1 MSTAGEVIFISGAAR
16 GIGRSIAEALAK
28 DGYRLALADVAFED
42 AEAVATALSAEGA
55 SARAYRLD
63 VRSPVEIAAVLE
75 AVAAD
80 LGEPLGLVNNAG
92 IYPDTPALEM
102 SEADWDSVLDINLKG
117 TFFACQAFARR
128 RKELGGGG
136 SIVNLAST
144 SAFSARIGAVPYAAS
159 KAGVVMLTKGLA
171 LEFQSLDLRVNA
183 VAPGL
188 VEVREGQFSDGYRDQ
203 FRTMIPRGR
212 IGRPDDIAGAVSFLL
227 SPTAD
232 FVNGECLVVDGGFL
246 AGRPL
251 QRIGG
256 R

>member
-1 MSTAGEVIFISGAAR
+1 MATAGEVIFVSGAAR
-16 GIGRSIAEALAK
+16 GIGRSIAETLARE
-28 DGYRLALADVAFED
+28 GFRVALADVAFDEVS
-42 AEAVATALSAEGA
+42 AAAAALSADGS

-63 VRSPVEIAAVLE
+63 IRSPAEIATVL
-75 AVAAD
+75 ADVAD
-80 LGEPLGLVNNAG
+80 ELGEPIGLVNNAG
-92 IYPDTPALEM
+92 IYPDTPALEI
-102 SEADWDSVLDINLKG
+102 SEEDWDRVIDINLKG
-117 TFFACQAFARR
+117 TFFACQGFARR
-128 RKELGGGG
+128 RKALGGGG
-136 SIVNLAST
+136 AIVNLAST

-188 VEVREGQFSDGYRDQ
+188 VEVREGQFSDSYRDQ

-212 IGRPDDIAGAVSFLL
+212 VGRPRDIAGAVSFLL
-227 SPTAD
+227 SPAAD

-251 QRIGG
+251 PLIGG

>member
-1 MSTAGEVIFISGAAR
+1 MTASGEVIFISGAAR
-16 GIGRSIAEALAK
+16 GIGRSIAEALA
-28 DGYRLALADVAFED
+28 GEGFGVALADVAFDEVQ
-42 AEAVATALSAEGA
+42 AVAAELAAEGA
-55 SARAYRLD
+55 AARAYRLD
-63 VRSPVEIAAVLE
+63 VCSPGNIAAVLE
-75 AVAAD
+75 AAAAE
-80 LGEPLGLVNNAG
+80 LGEPVGLVNNAG
-92 IYPDTPALEM
+92 IYPDTPALEL
-102 SEADWDSVLDINLKG
+102 SEEDWDRVLDVNLKG

-128 RKELGGGG
+128 RKAQGGGG
-136 SIVNLAST
+136 AIVNLAST

-212 IGRPDDIAGAVSFLL
+212 IGRPQDIAGAVSFLL
-227 SPTAD
+227 SPAAD

>member
-1 MSTAGEVIFISGAAR
+1 MSASGEVILISGAAR
-16 GIGRSIAEALAK
+16 GIGRSIAETLAQE
-28 DGYRLALADVAFED
+28 GCRVALADLAFE
-42 AEAVATALSAEGA
+42 EVSAVAAALSADGT

-63 VRSPVEIAAVLE
+63 VRSPNETAAVLD
-75 AVAAD
+75 AVARE
-80 LGEPLGLVNNAG
+80 LGEPAGLVNNAG
-92 IYPDTPALEM
+92 IYPDTPALDV
-102 SEADWDSVLDINLKG
+102 SEDDWDRVLDINLKG

-128 RKELGGGG
+128 RKALGGGG
-136 SIVNLAST
+136 AIVNLAST

-188 VEVREGQFSDGYRDQ
+188 VEVREGQFSDGYREQ

-212 IGRPDDIAGAVSFLL
+212 LGQPHDIAGAVLFLL
-227 SPTAD
+227 SPAAD
-232 FVNGECLVVDGGFL
+232 FVNGECIVVDGGFL

-251 QRIGG
+251 QHLGG

>member
-1 MSTAGEVIFISGAAR
+1 MSASGDVIVISGAAR
-16 GIGRSIAEALAK
+16 GIGRSIAETLARE
-28 DGYRLALADVAFED
+28 GFHLALADVAFDEVD
-42 AEAVATALSAEGA
+42 AVAAALAAEGA
-55 SARAYRLD
+55 AARAYRLD
-63 VRSPVEIAAVLE
+63 VRSPSDIAAVME
-75 AVAAD
+75 AVAAE

-92 IYPDTPALEM
+92 IYPDTPALDV
-102 SEADWDSVLDINLKG
+102 SEEDWDRVLDINLKG

-128 RKELGGGG
+128 RQALGGGG
-136 SIVNLAST
+136 AIVNLAST

-171 LEFQSLDLRVNA
+171 LEFRSLDLRVNA

-188 VEVREGQFSDGYRDQ
+188 VEVREGQFSDGYREQ

-212 IGRPDDIAGAVSFLL
+212 IGQPADIASAVSFLL
-227 SPTAD
+227 SPAAD
-232 FVNGECLVVDGGFL
+232 FINGECIVVDGGFL

-251 QRIGG
+251 QRLGG

>member
-1 MSTAGEVIFISGAAR
+1 MTASGEVIFVSGAAR
-16 GIGRSIAEALAK
+16 GIGRSIAETLAR
-28 DGYRLALADVAFED
+28 DGFRLALADVAFDEVS
-42 AEAVATALSAEGA
+42 AVAAALSPDGS

-63 VRSPVEIAAVLE
+63 VRSPGETAAVLE
-75 AVAAD
+75 AVAAE
-80 LGEPLGLVNNAG
+80 LGEPAGLVNNAG
-92 IYPDTPALEM
+92 VYPDTPALDI
-102 SEADWDSVLDINLKG
+102 SEEDWDRVLDINLKG

-128 RKELGGGG
+128 RKTLGGGG
-136 SIVNLAST
+136 AIVNLAST

-188 VEVREGQFSDGYRDQ
+188 VEVREGQFSDGYREQ

-212 IGRPDDIAGAVSFLL
+212 IGQPQDIAGAVSFLL
-227 SPTAD
+227 SPAAD
-232 FVNGECLVVDGGFL
+232 FVNGECIVVDGGFL

-251 QRIGG
+251 QRLGS

>member
-1 MSTAGEVIFISGAAR
+1 MTASGDVIFVSGAAR
-16 GIGRSIAEALAK
+16 GIGRSIAETLAR
-28 DGYRLALADVAFED
+28 DGYRLALADVAFDEV
-42 AEAVATALSAEGA
+42 EGVAATLAAEGA
-55 SARAYRLD
+55 SVRAWRLD
-63 VRSPVEIAAVLE
+63 VRSPAAIAAVLE

-80 LGEPLGLVNNAG
+80 LGEPVGLVNNAG
-92 IYPDTPALEM
+92 IYPDTPVLEM
-102 SEADWDSVLDINLKG
+102 SEADWDRVLDINLKG

-128 RKELGGGG
+128 RKAAGGGA
-136 SIVNLAST
+136 IVNLAST

-171 LEFQSLDLRVNA
+171 LEFQSLGIRVNA

-188 VEVREGQFSDGYRDQ
+188 VEVREGQFSEGYRDQ

-212 IGRPDDIAGAVSFLL
+212 IGTPQDIAGAVSFLL
-227 SPTAD
+227 SPAAD